1 MKKGAIAART
11 TIGRTTAWLLPL
23 QAILRIGEALFPLFL
38 AAWFGSNYLTDVY
51 VFSYA
56 YFTFCGALVFS
67 AFRDSA
73 IVPLIMEVR
82 RSQPEDL
89 GRFLG
94 SLICYAA
101 LLGLAAAIVT
111 GGIAAAWFPFR
122 YHGAQQDLALTMLP
136 IFCGHLLVV
145 VLEFLLTSVLQ
156 AMHRFAAA
164 PLASGMGM
172 VVALLVM
179 GLLRHSL
186 GVQAI
191 AWAHFLGEVVALGI
205 LAIWTFGPVGLP
217 VRLTLERL
225 EPLRRF
231 ARVAVSQVGA
241 QAINRVN
248 PLVDQ
253 LFAGMVALG
262 GGGTLLKLTS
272 DVALAPVFLLAGT
285 VLPVLLSH
293 LSEDFLDQDRVRL
306 GTTVRQTLL
315 TVLLV
320 FGALA
325 GLMVVAAD
333 PILRLLYLR
342 GEMTVSNIHEM
353 VRILTMLA
361 LGLPSYAAAL
371 TLTRVHVAVGNTPL
385 LLPIGAASAG
395 FNVVFNLLL
404 YRWLGI
410 PGIALSTSLVSV
422 VVAGLLWYR
431 LSPVLQPA
439 AGGSG

>member
-1 MKKGAIAART
+1 MKAGAVATRT

-38 AAWFGSNYLTDVY
+38 AAWFGSNRFTDVY

-73 IVPLIMEVR
+73 VVPLIMEVR

-94 SLICYAA
+94 SLICYATV
-101 LLGLAAAIVT
+101 LGLAGAALT
-111 GGIAAAWFPFR
+111 GSIAAAWFPLR
-122 YHGAQQDLALTMLP
+122 YGGPERDLALAMLP
-136 IFCGHLLVV
+136 IFCGHLIIV
-145 VLEFLLTSVLQ
+145 VLEFLLSSVLQ

-164 PLASGMGM
+164 PLASGLGM
-172 VVALLVM
+172 LVALLAM
-179 GLLRHSL
+179 GLLRHTL

-191 AWAHFLGEVVALGI
+191 AWAHLLGEAVALGI
-205 LAIWTFGPVGLP
+205 LAIWAFGPVGLP
-217 VRLTLERL
+217 VRLTFERL

-231 ARVAVSQVGA
+231 GRLAVSQVGA

-253 LFAGMVALG
+253 LFAGLVALA

-306 GTTVRQTLL
+306 GATVRQTLL
-315 TVLLV
+315 SVVLV
-320 FGALA
+320 FGVIA
-325 GLMVVAAD
+325 GLMVLAAD
-333 PILRLLYLR
+333 PLLRLLYLR
-342 GEMTVSNIHEM
+342 GEMTVPDIHEM
-353 VRILTMLA
+353 VKIITMLA
-361 LGLPSYAAAL
+361 LGLPAYAAAL

-395 FNVVFNLLL
+395 FNVVFNLVL
-404 YRWLGI
+404 YHWLGI
-410 PGIALSTSLVSV
+410 PGIALSTSLVSF

-431 LSPVLQPA
+431 LSPVLHPGARQ
-439 AGGSG
+439 SC

>member
-1 MKKGAIAART
+1 MKRNAIAART
-11 TIGRTTAWLLPL
+11 TIGRITAWLLPL
-23 QAILRIGEALFPLFL
+23 QGILKIGEALFPLFL
-38 AAWFGSNYLTDVY
+38 AAWFGSNRLTDVY

-56 YFTFCGALVFS
+56 YFTFCGALAFS

-73 IVPLIMEVR
+73 IVPVIMDVR
-82 RSQPEDL
+82 RSQSEIL

-111 GGIAAAWFPFR
+111 CGIAAAWFPFR
-122 YHGAQQDLALTMLP
+122 YEGAQRDLALAMLP
-136 IFCGHLLVV
+136 VFGGHLIVV
-145 VLEFLLTSVLQ
+145 VLEFLLTSILQ

-164 PLASGMGM
+164 PLASGLGM
-172 VVALLVM
+172 VVALIAM

-191 AWAHFLGEVVALGI
+191 AWAHLLGEMVALGI
-205 LAIWTFGPVGLP
+205 LAAWTFGPVGLP

-231 ARVAVSQVGA
+231 ARLAVSQVGA

-253 LFAGMVALG
+253 LFAGLVALA

-293 LSEDFLDQDRVRL
+293 LSEDFLDGDRVRL
-306 GTTVRQTLL
+306 AATVRRTLL
-315 TVLLV
+315 LVLLG
-320 FGALA
+320 FGVLA
-325 GLMVVAAD
+325 GLMVLGAD

-342 GEMTVSNIHEM
+342 GAMTVPDIHEM
-353 VRILTMLA
+353 VKILTMLA
-361 LGLPSYAAAL
+361 IGLPAYAAAL

-410 PGIALSTSLVSV
+410 PGIALSTSLVSFA
-422 VVAGLLWYR
+422 VAGLLWHR
-431 LSPVLQPA
+431 LSPVL
-439 AGGSG
+439 GFDSS